1 MSDLEIYLNNTREP
15 WGALFYRMVW
25 EQLSFA
31 KGMRILD
38 FGSGFG
44 ITADHLAENND
55 VTAVE
60 PLREMTVMTA
70 KAHSFLQIIGNVE
83 ALREFKDESFDLIV
97 CHNVLEY
104 AIEREEILR
113 EFSRLLKSGGILSV
127 VKHHHPGRIMHKIV
141 FENALD
147 EVIGLLHGDEVQV
160 RNFGTVHY
168 YEPEDLTQ
176 WGSDLA
182 VSKIMGVRA
191 FWGLPRDNSIKYD
204 HVWQDKMLQIELT
217 VCEQPPY
224 RDIAIFQHI
233 LLRKH

>member
-1 MSDLEIYLNNTREP
+1 MTDLEIYLNNTREP
-15 WGALFYRMVW
+15 WGLLFYRMVW

-31 KGMRILD
+31 KGLRVLD

-44 ITADHLAENND
+44 ITADHLAKNND

-60 PLREMTVMTA
+60 PLREMTVMTS
-70 KAHSFLQIIGNVE
+70 KAHDFTQIIGDIS
-83 ALREFKDESFDLIV
+83 ALREMPDGIFDLIV

-104 AIEREEILR
+104 AVEREDILK
-113 EFSRLLKSGGILSV
+113 EFSRLLKSGGTLSV
-127 VKHHHPGRIMHKIV
+127 VKHHHPGRIMHKVV

-168 YEPEDLTQ
+168 YENEDLVR
-176 WGSDLA
+176 WGKGLS
-182 VSKIMGVRA
+182 VSNTMGVRA
-191 FWGLPRDNSIKYD
+191 FWGLPKDNSIKYNPA
-204 HVWQDKMLQIELT
+204 WQDKMLQIELT

-233 LLRKH
+233 LLKKE